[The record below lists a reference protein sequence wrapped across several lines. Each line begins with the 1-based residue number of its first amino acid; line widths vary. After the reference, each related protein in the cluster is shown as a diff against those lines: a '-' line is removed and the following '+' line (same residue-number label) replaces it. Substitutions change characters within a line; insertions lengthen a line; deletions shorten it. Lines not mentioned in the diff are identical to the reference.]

1 MNHNDADPKPMTTA
15 TTMTGEAGDSP
26 RAVERRSAPRRKD
39 TMLYL
44 LLALSVVGVWQLS
57 RLQLYDARSDLGY
70 WMGVVGG
77 VLMLLLFA
85 YPLRK
90 RWQVLARFGKAKYW
104 FIVHM
109 VLGIGGPLFVLAHC
123 SFRIGSL
130 NAGVALFSML
140 IVAAS
145 GVVGRFI
152 YLRIHR
158 GLGGERE
165 TLEHLRQTVGLGAES
180 QRSRLHFA
188 PLAEARL
195 RAFEKHVS
203 QPSDAWGVHLHR
215 VFVLPLEARA
225 VRRRCCRETDR
236 ALGLQA
242 LADHWRAS
250 ELRERRQ
257 RAHKLV
263 HRYTSAVLS
272 VAQFSAFVRLFSLW
286 HVLHV
291 PFVYLMVVCALFH
304 VVAVHA
310 Y

>member
-1 MNHNDADPKPMTTA
+1 MNNTDADPKPMTSA
-15 TTMTGEAGDSP
+15 TTTLREAGDRP
-26 RAVERRSAPRRKD
+26 RSLERRATPRRKD
-39 TMLYL
+39 AMLYL
-44 LLALSVVGVWQLS
+44 LLALLVAGVWQLS

-70 WMGVVGG
+70 WMGVIGG

-152 YLRIHR
+152 YLRIHS

-165 TLEHLRQTVGLGAES
+165 TLDHLRQTVGLGAES

-195 RAFEKHVS
+195 RAFEMHVS
-203 QPSDAWGVHLHR
+203 QPSDAWSVHLHR
-215 VFVLPLEARA
+215 VFLLPLEARA
-225 VRRRCCRETDR
+225 VRQRCCRETDR
-236 ALGLQA
+236 ALGVQA
-242 LADHWRAS
+242 LAHRWRARD
-250 ELRERRQ
+250 LRERR
-257 RAHKLV
+257 RLARMLV
-263 HRYTSAVLS
+263 HRYTNAV
-272 VAQFSAFVRLFSLW
+272 VRIGQFSAFVRLFSLW